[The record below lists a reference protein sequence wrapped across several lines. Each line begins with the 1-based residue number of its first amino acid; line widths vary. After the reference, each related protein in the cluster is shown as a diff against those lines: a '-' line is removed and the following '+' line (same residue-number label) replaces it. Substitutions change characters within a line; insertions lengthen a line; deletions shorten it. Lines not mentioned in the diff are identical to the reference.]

1 MMKRLVALMSVACL
15 VALNAQASIIDYDAD
30 PGGNYQ
36 SYFNSQTRL
45 TLDDVNRVSTLPIKQ
60 INILVANLSG
70 APADVEALVYNADPI
85 TGGVGTLLGSVTF
98 TGVPA
103 GTVQLQI
110 STAPG
115 FAAGI
120 QNLWIGVRPFSN
132 LVGMVITPSPGDPL
146 VGTSQDVFAWDQD
159 GNGAIDQNNYFFFGG
174 NPKANFCIEVLA
186 VPEPA
191 SMIALGTGLAGLLAL
206 RRRKK

>member
-1 MMKRLVALMSVACL
+1 MMRRLVALMSVACL
-15 VALNAQASIIDYDAD
+15 VALNAQANIVDYDAD
-30 PGGNYQ
+30 PGGGYQ
-36 SYFNSQTRL
+36 YYFNSQARL

-60 INILVANLSG
+60 INILI
-70 APADVEALVYNADPI
+70 YNASGVPSNVDAFVYDADPS

-98 TGVPA
+98 SDVPA
-103 GTVQLQI
+103 GLVQLQI
-110 STAPG
+110 GTGPN

-120 QNLWIGVRPFSN
+120 QNLWIGVRPSSN
-132 LVGMVITPSPGDPL
+132 LVGMVLNPLGAPL

-159 GNGAIDQNNYFFFGG
+159 GNGTIDANNYFYFGG
-174 NPKANFCIEVLA
+174 NPVANFAIEVFA

-206 RRRKK
+206 RRRKR